1 MFGWWYGG
9 LLWCASMGLALSILG
24 QWGDAIESMF
34 KRSAQVKHSGTLP
47 GIGGVL
53 DLMDS
58 VALSSL
64 FLASFDLT

>member
-1 MFGWWYGG
+1 
-9 LLWCASMGLALSILG
+9 
-24 QWGDAIESMF
+24 MF